1 MISEDGEAGQASAG
15 AEDDLLDE
23 KAGDDVLELTDV
35 VDDEPDAV
43 EEEAPVDVFG
53 DFQIETD
60 QDSGNDTMPPMADDD
75 NALVSQAT
83 ASTANAAFSRRS
95 EEHTSELQSL
105 MRISYAVF
113 CLKKNTTT
121 P

>member
-1 MISEDGEAGQASAG
+1 MEEILASIRRIISEDGEEGQAYAG
-15 AEDDLLDE
+15 AEDELLDE

-60 QDSGNDTMPPMADDD
+60 QASGDRKSTRLNSSNYCAASMPSSARKEKTK
-75 NALVSQAT
+75 QT
-83 ASTANAAFSRRS
+83 
-95 EEHTSELQSL
+95 
-105 MRISYAVF
+105 
-113 CLKKNTTT
+113 
-121 P
+121 

>member
-75 NALVSQAT
+75 NAPEIERAHV
-83 ASTANAAFSRRS
+83 
-95 EEHTSELQSL
+95 ELKSL
-105 MRISYAVF
+105 IRISYDVY
-113 CLKKNTTT
+113 
-121 P
+121 

>member
-1 MISEDGEAGQASAG
+1 MEEILASIRRIISEDGEEGQASAG

-75 NALVSQAT
+75 NALDRK
-83 ASTANAAFSRRS
+83 STRLNSS
-95 EEHTSELQSL
+95 H
-105 MRISYAVF
+105 
-113 CLKKNTTT
+113 
-121 P
+121 

>member
-1 MISEDGEAGQASAG
+1 MSESKTQQEPSMEEILASIRRIISEDGEEGQASAG

-60 QDSGNDTMPPMADDD
+60 QDSGNDT
-75 NALVSQAT
+75 
-83 ASTANAAFSRRS
+83 RS

-105 MRISYAVF
+105 MRISYTDF
-113 CLKKNTTT
+113 GLKKK
-121 P
+121 